1 MARSLVP
8 NDYIPSFFLYTM
20 YFVKQFFKYS
30 CFIYCYDIDFFV
42 FLKIMVMCQFLLK
55 KWQSEPVT
63 HIYTFFLSCH
73 SPPPSHHVLSQETG
87 HISLYST
94 VGSHCWST
102 LVIMQVLLL
111 YIIIFLK
118 SCTLGCAVVRQRAHL
133 WSYSWI
139 YSPTR
144 CSALMDYFFFSPEL
158 LTRNWFNSPS
168 NVKKHWYCR
177 R

>member
-55 KWQSEPVT
+55 SGKVSQS
-63 HIYTFFLSCH
+63 HIFIH
-73 SPPPSHHVLSQETG
+73 SFSHVIPPSHHVLSQETG

-94 VGSHCWST
+94 VGSHC
-102 LVIMQVLLL
+102 
-111 YIIIFLK
+111 
-118 SCTLGCAVVRQRAHL
+118 
-133 WSYSWI
+133 
-139 YSPTR
+139 
-144 CSALMDYFFFSPEL
+144 
-158 LTRNWFNSPS
+158 
-168 NVKKHWYCR
+168 
-177 R
+177 